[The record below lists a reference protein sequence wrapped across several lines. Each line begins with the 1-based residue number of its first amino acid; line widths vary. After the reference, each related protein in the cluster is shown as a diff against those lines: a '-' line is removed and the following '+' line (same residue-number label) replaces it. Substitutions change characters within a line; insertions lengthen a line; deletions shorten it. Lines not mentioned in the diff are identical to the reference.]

1 MDAAVGACA
10 RPLDRANLAGRPSR
24 LASTQ
29 VRADDAEAELVA
41 VLVFYLS
48 TKRVAA
54 VASPRLGVDRTS
66 ATRPRRRHVA
76 AAVAAAASPRLVS
89 MESTRIAT
97 AAVAAAASPRLVST
111 ESTRIATAAVAAA
124 ASPRLVSME
133 STRIATAVAAAA
145 SPRLVSTESTR
156 TAAAAAAF
164 DLRAGRR
171 RRHVRTNRPR
181 ARDAAIYRR
190 ASVAAQAAAPSC
202 RGVG

>member
-66 ATRPRRRHVA
+66 ASRPRRRHVA
-76 AAVAAAASPRLVS
+76 TAV
-89 MESTRIAT
+89 E
-97 AAVAAAASPRLVST
+97 
-111 ESTRIATAAVAAA
+111 AA